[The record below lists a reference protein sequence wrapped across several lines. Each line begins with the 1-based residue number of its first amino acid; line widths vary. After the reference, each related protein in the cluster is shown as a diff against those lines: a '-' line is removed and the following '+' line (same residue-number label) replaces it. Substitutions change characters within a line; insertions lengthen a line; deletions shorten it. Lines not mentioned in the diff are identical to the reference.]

1 METRKLYENLGEDY
15 DEVLSR
21 FGSDLMVGR
30 FALRFL
36 DDPSFE
42 DLTKGLDDNDAEKA
56 FRGAHTLKGLCATL
70 GFDQLSKKASALTES
85 LRPRVITDEADP
97 LYDATKKEYDRVV
110 AALVKFRE
118 QR

>member
-1 METRKLYENLGEDY
+1 MEPRKLYEKLGEDY

-42 DLTKGLDDNDAEKA
+42 NLTKGLDDNDAEKA
-56 FRGAHTLKGLCATL
+56 FRGAHTMKGLCATL
-70 GFDQLSKKASALTES
+70 GFDKLSKKASALTES

-97 LYDATKKEYDRVV
+97 LYDATKEEYDRVI
-110 AALVKFRE
+110 AALKEFKE